1 MFVSHLG
8 EAKIT
13 CCASRESKIM
23 NIFLIKKILT
33 RMFIVKNVVLKIE
46 EQR

>member
-1 MFVSHLG
+1 MFDSHLG

-13 CCASRESKIM
+13 CCANRESKIM
-23 NIFLIKKILT
+23 NIYLIKIFLT